1 MSTCP
6 VCGERCTCST
16 LPESANLPLSTMPP
30 DMGSV
35 GSSVGYGAAAAVAV
49 HESRESYP
57 DENPYTDPDLAHAWV
72 RGNMAGQRNGV
83 RRVIDDLRTIGFDTR
98 DFVLKYN
105 AILHAE
111 QERIAQ
117 RARAYAASRRPNY
130 KAFAGQ
136 CTEQIQ
142 RLVSNEFMSTAN
154 ELIEIWKALHDM
166 AKALDGE
173 P

>member
-1 MSTCP
+1 MTGPCP

-16 LPESANLPLSTMPP
+16 LPESVSLPLAP

-35 GSSVGYGAAAAVAV
+35 GSSVGYGAAAVAV
-49 HESRESYP
+49 YESRESYP

-117 RARAYAASRRPNY
+117 RARAYAERERPNY

-136 CTEQIQ
+136 CSDRIVKISSEGS
-142 RLVSNEFMSTAN
+142 VNAAN
-154 ELIEIWKALHDM
+154 EVLEIWRALHDL
-166 AKALDGE
+166 AIALDGKS
-173 P
+173 